1 MALHTVSEMTTSV
14 LTIHPADT
22 TTQEVSFSGQQIAS
36 PGQWEFSILPAE
48 SPFEGVPTTVTISLD
63 FIQPQGIINA
73 DDLLFA
79 LRYLVRCGS
88 SAAGCRANGEDLA
101 SLARNLGNDLQIEQL
116 PAALQLPDLSGGG
129 EERPA
134 ANWFTLLLGLQG
146 LPVELLFPTSKQ
158 EPSQLENAIRSMLSV
173 QEEEE

>member
-1 MALHTVSEMTTSV
+1 M
-14 LTIHPADT
+14 
-22 TTQEVSFSGQQIAS
+22 
-36 PGQWEFSILPAE
+36 
-48 SPFEGVPTTVTISLD
+48 VTISLD

-79 LRYLVRCGS
+79 LRYLVLCGG
-88 SAAGCRANGEDLA
+88 SAEGCQANGETLA

-116 PAALQLPDLSGGG
+116 PAALQLLDLSGGG

-134 ANWFTLLLGLQG
+134 ANWFILLLGLQG
-146 LPVELLFPTSKQ
+146 LPVELLFPASE
-158 EPSQLENAIRSMLSV
+158 EPRQLENAIRSMLSV